1 MKHQKNI
8 RATRRGPLEK
18 WASDGEQVLRI
29 RITTAVLLGLI
40 VVGGVLYLSV
50 ATTGIL
56 LGVFL
61 ILAGWEWSG
70 LVGWSRPIARIL
82 YVLLLAILAFYVWRW
97 NETGYIF
104 KSLNLLGIGWWSIAV
119 VLVVA
124 AQLQRLRKFTG
135 LVSNGVCGLVV
146 LLPGWSGIVWLLEND
161 RMMLLSM
168 FALIWAA
175 DCGAYFVGKRW
186 GQRRLASNVSPGKT
200 WEGVVGGLGLG
211 AITAVLISYVTVL
224 SDVARIAFVVIALAA
239 ICVSIVG
246 DLFESM
252 LKRRIG
258 VKDSSQMLP
267 GHGGVMDRIDGLVAA
282 SPIFVGGL
290 HYWVNRL

>member
-1 MKHQKNI
+1 M
-8 RATRRGPLEK
+8 
-18 WASDGEQVLRI
+18 LRT

-40 VVGGVLYLSV
+40 VVGGVLYLSA
-50 ATTGIL
+50 ATTGFL

-70 LVGWSRPIARIL
+70 LVGWSRPVARIS

-97 NETGYIF
+97 NETGYLF
-104 KSLNLLGIGWWSIAV
+104 ASLNLLGIGWWSIAT

-124 AQLQRLRKFTG
+124 AQLQRLRRVTG

-146 LLPGWSGIVWLLEND
+146 LLPAWSAIVWLLEND
-161 RMMLLSM
+161 RMMLLSL
-168 FALIWAA
+168 FALIWVA
-175 DCGAYFVGKRW
+175 DVGAYFVGKQW

-200 WEGVVGGLGLG
+200 WEGVAGGLGLG
-211 AITAVLISYVTVL
+211 AITAVLISYAVVL
-224 SDVARIAFVVIALAA
+224 SDVARIAFVVIALAT